1 MYTVLFALAL
11 SLSCAWAAEYPTLY
25 HEHVD
30 GSTVELTLAEGP
42 IADRPTA
49 PHFACEI
56 QTAFLEVD
64 HEKEDSAKLSSEE
77 LWLMIIADLLICGCC
92 CGLLQLMLY
101 CVRTK
106 QSKKMKLRW
115 VRLKKNY
122 EEIERL
128 DMVRSL
134 DN

>member
-1 MYTVLFALAL
+1 MYTLLTTFVF
-11 SLSCAWAAEYPTLY
+11 SLSFAWAADHPTLY
-25 HEHVD
+25 HEQAD
-30 GSTVELTLAEGP
+30 GSTVELTLAEGSL
-42 IADRPTA
+42 ADRPIF
-49 PHFACEI
+49 PHFACKV

-77 LWLMIIADLLICGCC
+77 LWLMIIVDLLICGCC
-92 CGLLQLMLY
+92 CGFLQLMLY
-101 CVRTK
+101 FVRPK

-128 DMVRSL
+128 EMVRSL